1 MQLEIGGVRK
11 WQNVISAARALL
23 LVLRSA
29 THTEDQTEP
38 GSQMLEELRLL
49 LTAIQSLSTF
59 VLVAYVQE
67 RLHVQFD
74 SKDLTEEQ
82 RFLCFFRGIYKFLLH
97 FLRMYVIIR

>member
-38 GSQMLEELRLL
+38 GSQMLEKSELL
-49 LTAIQSLSTF
+49 
-59 VLVAYVQE
+59 
-67 RLHVQFD
+67 
-74 SKDLTEEQ
+74 
-82 RFLCFFRGIYKFLLH
+82 
-97 FLRMYVIIR
+97 